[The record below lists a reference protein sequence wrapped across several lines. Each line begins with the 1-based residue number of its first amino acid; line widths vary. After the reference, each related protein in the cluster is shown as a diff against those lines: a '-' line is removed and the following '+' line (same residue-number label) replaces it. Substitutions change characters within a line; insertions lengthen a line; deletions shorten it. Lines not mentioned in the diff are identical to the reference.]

1 MDGRRRRQAGSE
13 SVPRDVT
20 NRRMEVAL
28 PRTLLEG
35 LAASEPSVRVEFRA
49 DFQEDGLSEREL
61 ELISPILADLVGE
74 LLQMSQDQDT
84 E

>member
-1 MDGRRRRQAGSE
+1 M
-13 SVPRDVT
+13 
-20 NRRMEVAL
+20 
-28 PRTLLEG
+28 
-35 LAASEPSVRVEFRA
+35 EFRA

-74 LLQMSQDQDT
+74 LLQMRQDQDT